1 MYVRYVGNNV
11 DLDLLI
17 SAVKEFL
24 LEKGF
29 KISEKSEDK
38 RRILHCRSF
47 RVPKTIEIVVE
58 GDPENFSI
66 ETSFVTE
73 RLASLIPYYLYYLFG
88 GGYFL
93 VREIKTRE
101 MLRSLEKD
109 FKTFIE
115 YTVSKLTNTKK

>member
-1 MYVRYVGNNV
+1 M
-11 DLDLLI
+11 
-17 SAVKEFL
+17 
-24 LEKGF
+24 
-29 KISEKSEDK
+29 
-38 RRILHCRSF
+38 
-47 RVPKTIEIVVE
+47 PKTIEIVVE